1 MEWVPSKGERGREG
15 ERVREREEREE
26 RERRERERERER
38 ESRPEKIYMRTIG
51 AHAKIRYFK

>member
-1 MEWVPSKGERGREG
+1 MEGNVRNEIYLEMG
-15 ERVREREEREE
+15 RERESG
-26 RERRERERERER
+26 ER